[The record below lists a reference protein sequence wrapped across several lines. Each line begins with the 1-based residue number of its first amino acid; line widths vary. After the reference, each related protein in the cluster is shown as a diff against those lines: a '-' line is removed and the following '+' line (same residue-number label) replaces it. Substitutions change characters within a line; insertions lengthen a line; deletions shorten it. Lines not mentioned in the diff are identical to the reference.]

1 MKKHVVFDFGGVVF
15 QWRPHELLRRTLPHR
30 VVDEAAAQRLVVDFF
45 QNYQGDWGNFDRGT
59 IEIPELAPRIAER
72 LGFELGEVRAV
83 IDAIPG
89 ELEAQA
95 ETVELLHRLHDRG
108 HKLYFLSNMPEPYAV
123 HLESSHEFFSRFT
136 DGVFSSRVK
145 LIKPEPEIFEVATRR
160 FGIEPAQTVFI
171 DDMAKN
177 VEIARAHGW
186 HAIQFLNAK
195 QVEADLEALER
206 SEQAKQS
213 D

>member
-1 MKKHVVFDFGGVVF
+1 MSTTTKKHIVFDFGGVVF
-15 QWRPHELLRRTLPHR
+15 QWRPHEVLRRTLPHR
-30 VVDEAAAQRLVVDFF
+30 VVDEAAAHQLVADFF
-45 QNYQGDWGNFDRGT
+45 QNYSGDWGSFDRGT

-95 ETVELLHRLHDRG
+95 DTVELLHRLHDRG
-108 HKLYFLSNMPEPYAV
+108 HRLYFLSNMPEPYAV
-123 HLESSHEFFSRFT
+123 HLESTHEFFSRFT

-160 FGIEPAQTVFI
+160 FGIEPSQTVFI

-186 HAIQFLNAK
+186 HAIQFLNAR
-195 QVEADLEALER
+195 QVEAEIEALG
-206 SEQAKQS
+206 
-213 D
+213 

>member
-123 HLESSHEFFSRFT
+123 HLETTHEFFSRFT

-177 VEIARAHGW
+177 VEIARTHGW
-186 HAIQFLNAK
+186 HAIQFLNAR